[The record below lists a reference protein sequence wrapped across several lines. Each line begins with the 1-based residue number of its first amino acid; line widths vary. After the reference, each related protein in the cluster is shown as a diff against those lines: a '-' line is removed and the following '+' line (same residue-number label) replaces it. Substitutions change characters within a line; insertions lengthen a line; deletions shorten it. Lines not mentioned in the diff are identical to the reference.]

1 MILIKGEIEGESDV
15 PPYTR
20 FFEYR
25 EKLDEQ
31 IFFDSLEKI
40 KDKVAKNLRI
50 TQTKR

>member
-15 PPYTR
+15 PPFTR

-31 IFFDSLEKI
+31 IFFDSLEKM

-50 TQTKR
+50 TQTNR

>member
-15 PPYTR
+15 PPFTR

-31 IFFDSLEKI
+31 IFFDSLEII

-50 TQTKR
+50 TQTNR